1 MFSESFA
8 GIAAADMPGFVVA
21 ELCGAAIAVLVHR
34 VFSGTPVAPVVSSTQ
49 SSSEPTESPNA

>member
-21 ELCGAAIAVLVHR
+21 ELCGAAICALL
-34 VFSGTPVAPVVSSTQ
+34 T
-49 SSSEPTESPNA
+49 